1 MLTDKNPVFA
11 LRTYKLVFI
20 KKECMDLMDRI
31 LCKSLKPTLIS
42 SYFAYF
48 RLTSY
53 FFKVVLSKSAPDFL
67 KIIYIVSLDIS
78 FFFHSFSVQ
87 SVYLTM
93 FVGVLVFVC
102 LLIIKT

>member
-11 LRTYKLVFI
+11 LPTYKLVFI

-48 RLTSY
+48 IL
-53 FFKVVLSKSAPDFL
+53 FLIVLSKSAPDFL
-67 KIIYIVSLDIS
+67 KIIYSVSLDIS
-78 FFFHSFSVQ
+78 FFFTHF
-87 SVYLTM
+87 
-93 FVGVLVFVC
+93 
-102 LLIIKT
+102 

>member
-11 LRTYKLVFI
+11 LPTYKLVFI

-42 SYFAYF
+42 SCFAYF

-53 FFKVVLSKSAPDFL
+53 FF
-67 KIIYIVSLDIS
+67 
-78 FFFHSFSVQ
+78 
-87 SVYLTM
+87 
-93 FVGVLVFVC
+93 
-102 LLIIKT
+102 